1 MHRRLSS
8 TVWICLHN
16 ETWVDNCWSM
26 DTWDSPIGCNVWR
39 NLLEHTQVS
48 EMCYKV
54 SFFTLHNCCDACYRH
69 PSKSPNCNIK
79 CIRFIQAFLLE
90 KAVGNCLITMKML
103 GASVNSIK
111 KEPYML
117 CCLVSLVWWAI
128 LSTTY
133 YLRIVLYCLMY
144 PLIHEWN

>member
-1 MHRRLSS
+1 MKHE
-8 TVWICLHN
+8 WITADRWTL
-16 ETWVDNCWSM
+16 ET
-26 DTWDSPIGCNVWR
+26 PIGCNVWR

-128 LSTTY
+128 RYITY